1 MAKVSSQ
8 TLEGEAVLLPS
19 STWSL
24 WTAAS
29 ESRSPGVPLVSVCSL
44 LFFSRLLALLS
55 QSACVL
61 EMGGRT
67 GQSLQR
73 VQVLKMLSGSL
84 W

>member
-8 TLEGEAVLLPS
+8 TMEGEAVLLPS

-24 WTAAS
+24 WTTAS
-29 ESRSPGVPLVSVCSL
+29 EPHGPGVPLVSVCSL
-44 LFFSRLLALLS
+44 FFPRLLALLS
-55 QSACVL
+55 RSACVL
-61 EMGGRT
+61 DMGGRT
-67 GQSLQR
+67 EPSLQR